1 VTNPSQAIRVI
12 ALRQPFV
19 AFELQPWRPPLNVYE
34 TDQAMILIVDLA
46 GVDPSN
52 LHIHVHPSQI
62 AVHGTR
68 HLAVPP
74 GLRRINHMEIGSGSF
89 QLELQMVTM
98 IDPERTEARYA
109 DGLLEIQ
116 LPYAN
121 QPTHRVVV
129 IRVNGGAR

>member
-1 VTNPSQAIRVI
+1 MSNQTQRIRVI

-19 AFELQPWRPPLNVYE
+19 AFELQPWRPPLNMYE
-34 TDQAMILIVDLA
+34 TDQTMILVVDLA

-74 GLRRINHMEIGSGSF
+74 GLRRINHMEIGSGPF
-89 QLELQMVTM
+89 QLELQLPAMV
-98 IDPERTEARYA
+98 DPERAEARYA
-109 DGLLEIQ
+109 DGLLEIG
-116 LPYAN
+116 LPYAT
-121 QPTHRVVV
+121 QPSQRVVL